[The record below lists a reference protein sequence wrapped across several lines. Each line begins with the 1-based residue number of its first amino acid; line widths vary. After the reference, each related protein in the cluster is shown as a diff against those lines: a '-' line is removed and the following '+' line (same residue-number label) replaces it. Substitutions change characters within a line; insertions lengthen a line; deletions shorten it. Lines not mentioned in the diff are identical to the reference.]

1 MFANL
6 RIAVKLGIGFGLL
19 LLFTAVVAFVGWQ
32 SLGSMTDRAEKT
44 EDVNTIVAETLL
56 ARMDVLNF
64 MQSKDTTRIDQ
75 FAKRAEGI
83 LSQAA
88 DLKDRF
94 DNPANKEKMD
104 VIMTSIRNYQAGFG
118 KYVEADRSRDETVKT
133 MVAAAAGL
141 QQSAETLT
149 RHAGGDKAAGAGA
162 EQAGALSV
170 ETVEK
175 IASITQN
182 FLKSRIEI
190 LYYLWRGEK
199 GRTDN
204 AKASLDAVIGAGR
217 DLSSKMSAPE
227 DKALLAEIVAKAEV
241 YKGRID
247 EVVKAADLQAALV
260 KDMTDQAG
268 HVSTQ
273 AQEALDMQKASMAT
287 ESRQANILSLSVA
300 AVAVLVGILFAFF
313 ITRAI
318 RNGVNRA
325 ITVAE
330 AVAAGDIEEEVTA
343 TTTDEIGKL
352 LTAMGRM
359 IRAERTAADIASHLA
374 DGDLAVEVTPRSDK
388 DEMFRAFR
396 EMVEKLG
403 EVVREVQTGAENVS
417 TGSEQMSASSE
428 SLSQGSTEQA
438 SAVEESSAAMEQ
450 MASSISQN
458 ADNAKQTESIALKAA
473 RDAKDSGEA
482 VNEAVAAMKVIA
494 GKISIIEE
502 IARQTDLLA
511 LNAAVEAARA
521 GEHGKGFAVVA
532 AEVRKLAERSQ
543 AAASEIT
550 ELSRSSTDIAARAGD
565 LLGKLVPD
573 IQKTAD
579 LVQEINAAS
588 QEQSSG
594 AGQVN
599 KALQQLDQVIQQN
612 AAASEE
618 LASTAEELSA
628 QAEQLQATISYFRIG
643 ASGGP
648 RQRPALTQAPVA
660 KRPAKKATVALSGGG
675 ARRTKAGGVKLQ
687 MAEGGSSA
695 GDDDEGFESF

>member
-19 LLFTAVVAFVGWQ
+19 LLFTATVSFVGWN
-32 SLGSMTDRAEKT
+32 SLNNMSDRASKMEG
-44 EDVNTIVAETLL
+44 VNTIVSDTLM

-64 MQSKDTTRIDQ
+64 MNSKDAARIEQ
-75 FAKRAEGI
+75 FTKKMDGVVSRA
-83 LSQAA
+83 AA
-88 DLKDRF
+88 LKERF
-94 DNPANKEKMD
+94 DKPANKEKMD
-104 VIMTSIRNYQAGFG
+104 VIMTAIRGYQEEFG
-118 KYVEADRSRDETVKT
+118 KYVEAERSRTESVKA
-133 MVAAAAGL
+133 MVAAAGGL
-141 QQSAETLT
+141 QQSAGDLARLT
-149 RHAGGDKAAGAGA
+149 GGGGD
-162 EQAGALSV
+162 QASGQSV
-170 ETVEK
+170 EKAVK
-175 IASITQN
+175 IASITEN

-190 LYYLWRGEK
+190 LYFLWREEK

-204 AKASLDAVIGAGR
+204 AKASLDAVMAAGR
-217 DLSSKMSAPE
+217 DLAAKTASAE
-227 DKALLAEIVAKAEV
+227 EKTLLGEIVTKAEA
-241 YKGRID
+241 YKSRID
-247 EVVKAADLQAALV
+247 DVVKVAELQAVLV
-260 KDMTDQAG
+260 KDMTARPPMSASRPRKPWMSRKAACSPNPSRPTSPACPSRPWPSWWASCSRFSSPGPSATASTGPSPWPRPWPPRRRGGG
-268 HVSTQ
+268 H
-273 AQEALDMQKASMAT
+273 
-287 ESRQANILSLSVA
+287 
-300 AVAVLVGILFAFF
+300 
-313 ITRAI
+313 
-318 RNGVNRA
+318 
-325 ITVAE
+325 
-330 AVAAGDIEEEVTA
+330 
-343 TTTDEIGKL
+343 
-352 LTAMGRM
+352 
-359 IRAERTAADIASHLA
+359 SHLHRRDRHA
-374 DGDLAVEVTPRSDK
+374 PFRHGAHDQGREDGGGHRLQARRRGSGRGGDPTFGQGRDV
-388 DEMFRAFR
+388 RAFR

-403 EVVREVQTGAENVS
+403 EVVHEVQTGAENVS

-458 ADNAKQTESIALKAA
+458 ADNAKQTEAIALKAA

-482 VNEAVAAMKVIA
+482 VNEAVAAMKVVA

-521 GEHGKGFAVVA
+521 GEHGKGFAVGA

-588 QEQSSG
+588 QEQSTG

-643 ASGGP
+643 AGGGSRRP
-648 RQRPALTQAPVA
+648 PALTQAPAA
-660 KRPAKKATVALSGGG
+660 KRPPKKAAPAASAG
-675 ARRTKAGGVKLQ
+675 ARPTKAG
-687 MAEGGSSA
+687 A
-695 GDDDEGFESF
+695 

>member
-19 LLFTAVVAFVGWQ
+19 LLFTATVSFVGWR
-32 SLGSMTDRAEKT
+32 SLNAMSDRASKMEG
-44 EDVNTIVAETLL
+44 VNTIVSDTLL

-64 MQSKDTTRIDQ
+64 MNSKDATRIEQ
-75 FAKRAEGI
+75 FTKKMDGVVSRA
-83 LSQAA
+83 AA
-88 DLKDRF
+88 LKERF
-94 DNPANKEKMD
+94 DKPANKEKMD
-104 VIMTSIRNYQAGFG
+104 VIMTAIRGYQEEFG
-118 KYVEADRSRDETVKT
+118 KYVEAERTRTESVKA
-133 MVAAAAGL
+133 MVAAAGGL
-141 QQSAETLT
+141 QQSAGDLAKLT
-149 RHAGGDKAAGAGA
+149 GGGGDQASGQSIEKA
-162 EQAGALSV
+162 V
-170 ETVEK
+170 K
-175 IASITQN
+175 IASITEN

-190 LYYLWRGEK
+190 LYFLWREEK

-204 AKASLDAVIGAGR
+204 AKASLDAVIAAGR
-217 DLSSKMSAPE
+217 DLAAKTASAE
-227 DKALLAEIVAKAEV
+227 EKTLLAEIVAKAEA
-241 YKGRID
+241 YKSRID
-247 EVVKAADLQAALV
+247 DVVKVAELQAVLV
-260 KDMTDQAG
+260 KDMTAKAA
-268 HVSTQ
+268 HVSEQ
-273 AQEALDMQKASMAT
+273 AQEALDGQKESMLA
-287 ESRQANILSLSVA
+287 ESQQANVTSLSVS

-330 AVAAGDIEEEVTA
+330 AVAAGDVEEEVTA
-343 TTTDEIGKL
+343 TTTDEIGML
-352 LTAMGRM
+352 LGAMGRM
-359 IRAERTAADIASHLA
+359 IKAERAAADIASRLA

-388 DEMFRAFR
+388 DEMFRSFR
-396 EMVEKLG
+396 DMVEKLG
-403 EVVREVQTGAENVS
+403 EVVHEVQTGAENVS

-458 ADNAKQTESIALKAA
+458 ADNAKQTEAIALKAA

-588 QEQSSG
+588 QEQSTG

-628 QAEQLQATISYFRIG
+628 QAEQLQATISYFRLG
-643 ASGGP
+643 AGGGSRRP
-648 RQRPALTQAPVA
+648 PALTQAPAA
-660 KRPAKKATVALSGGG
+660 KRPPKKAAPSASAG
-675 ARRTKAGGVKLQ
+675 ARPAKAVGVKLH
-687 MAEGGSSA
+687 MAEGGSPA
-695 GDDDEGFESF
+695 GEGDEEFESF

>member
-19 LLFTAVVAFVGWQ
+19 LLFTATVSFVGWN
-32 SLGSMTDRAEKT
+32 SLNNMSDRASKMEG
-44 EDVNTIVAETLL
+44 VNTIVSDTLM

-64 MQSKDTTRIDQ
+64 MNSKDAARIEQ
-75 FAKRAEGI
+75 FTKKMDGVVSRA
-83 LSQAA
+83 AA
-88 DLKDRF
+88 LKERF
-94 DNPANKEKMD
+94 DKPANKEKMD
-104 VIMTSIRNYQAGFG
+104 VIMTAIRGYQEEFG
-118 KYVEADRSRDETVKT
+118 KYVEAERSRTESVKA
-133 MVAAAAGL
+133 MVAAAGGL
-141 QQSAETLT
+141 QQSAGDLARLT
-149 RHAGGDKAAGAGA
+149 GGGGD
-162 EQAGALSV
+162 QASGQSV
-170 ETVEK
+170 EKAVK
-175 IASITQN
+175 IASITEN

-190 LYYLWRGEK
+190 LYFLWREEK

-204 AKASLDAVIGAGR
+204 AKASLDAVMAAGR
-217 DLSSKMSAPE
+217 DLAAKTASAE
-227 DKALLAEIVAKAEV
+227 EKTLLGEIVTKAEA
-241 YKGRID
+241 YKSRID
-247 EVVKAADLQAALV
+247 DVVKVAELQAVLV
-260 KDMTDQAG
+260 KDMTAKAA
-268 HVSTQ
+268 HVSEQ
-273 AQEALDMQKASMAT
+273 AQEALDEQKGSMLA
-287 ESRQANILSLSVA
+287 ESQQANVTSLSVS

-330 AVAAGDIEEEVTA
+330 AVAAGDVEEEVTA
-343 TTTDEIGKL
+343 TSTDEIGML
-352 LTAMGRM
+352 LSAMGRM
-359 IRAERTAADIASHLA
+359 IKAERTAADIASRLA

-403 EVVREVQTGAENVS
+403 EVVHEVQTGAENVS

-458 ADNAKQTESIALKAA
+458 ADNAKQTEAIALKAA

-588 QEQSSG
+588 QEQSTG

-643 ASGGP
+643 AGGGSRRP
-648 RQRPALTQAPVA
+648 PALTQAPAA
-660 KRPAKKATVALSGGG
+660 KRPPKKAAPAASAG
-675 ARRTKAGGVKLQ
+675 ARPTKAGGVKLH
-687 MAEGGSSA
+687 MAEGGSPA
-695 GDDDEGFESF
+695 GEGDEEFESF

>member
-19 LLFTAVVAFVGWQ
+19 LLFTATVSFVGWR
-32 SLGSMTDRAEKT
+32 SLNAMSDRASKMEG
-44 EDVNTIVAETLL
+44 VNTIVSDTLL

-64 MQSKDTTRIDQ
+64 MNSKDATRIEQ
-75 FAKRAEGI
+75 FTKKMDGVVSRA
-83 LSQAA
+83 AA
-88 DLKDRF
+88 LKERF
-94 DNPANKEKMD
+94 DMPANKEKMD
-104 VIMTSIRNYQAGFG
+104 VIMTAIRGYQEEFG
-118 KYVEADRSRDETVKT
+118 KYVEAERSRTESVKA
-133 MVAAAAGL
+133 MVAAAGGL
-141 QQSAETLT
+141 QQSAGDLARLT
-149 RHAGGDKAAGAGA
+149 GADKASGAGGDQASGQSIEKA
-162 EQAGALSV
+162 V
-170 ETVEK
+170 K
-175 IASITQN
+175 IASITEN

-190 LYYLWRGEK
+190 LYFLWREEK

-204 AKASLDAVIGAGR
+204 AKASLDAVMAAGR
-217 DLSSKMSAPE
+217 DLAAKTASAE
-227 DKALLAEIVAKAEV
+227 EKTLLAEIVTKAEA
-241 YKGRID
+241 YKSRID
-247 EVVKAADLQAALV
+247 DVVKVAELQAVLV
-260 KDMTDQAG
+260 KDMTAKAA
-268 HVSTQ
+268 HVSEQ
-273 AQEALDMQKASMAT
+273 AQEALDGQKDSMLA
-287 ESRQANILSLSVA
+287 ESRQANVTSLSVS

-330 AVAAGDIEEEVTA
+330 AVAAGDVEEEVTA
-343 TTTDEIGKL
+343 TTTDEIGML
-352 LTAMGRM
+352 LSAMGRM
-359 IRAERTAADIASHLA
+359 IKAERAAADIASRLA

-388 DEMFRAFR
+388 DEMFRSFR
-396 EMVEKLG
+396 DMVEKLG
-403 EVVREVQTGAENVS
+403 EVVHEVQTGAENVS

-458 ADNAKQTESIALKAA
+458 ADNAKQTEAIALKAA

-588 QEQSSG
+588 QEQSTG

-628 QAEQLQATISYFRIG
+628 QAEQLQATISYFRLG
-643 ASGGP
+643 AGGGSRRP
-648 RQRPALTQAPVA
+648 PALTQAPAA
-660 KRPAKKATVALSGGG
+660 KRPPKKAAPAASAG
-675 ARRTKAGGVKLQ
+675 ARPAKAGGVKLH
-687 MAEGGSSA
+687 MAEGGSPA
-695 GDDDEGFESF
+695 GEGDEEFESF